1 MPPGSAVVRG
11 LTAEEAALMY
21 KLYRRR
27 KFGASHILEDNLLT
41 GYPPDR
47 LADLREALERL
58 KRDGIVMRKSTRH
71 GPAVSI
77 PPPLGKAVYEELRRR
92 YPFLP
97 PPPWLR

>member
-1 MPPGSAVVRG
+1 VRS
-11 LTAEEAALMY
+11 LNPEEAALLY

-41 GYPPDR
+41 GYPR
-47 LADLREALERL
+47 ERMADLREALGRLERE
-58 KRDGIVMRKSTRH
+58 GIVARKSTGH

-77 PPPLGKAVYEELRRR
+77 PPPLGKAIYEELRRH